1 MPFSRT
7 RRFDTEYNMAM
18 NASEDILSLMG
29 FEVRYRNPRT
39 GRLFCHGERGRTGA
53 TGYFQVTVTEGPE
66 LVEVLAEADSY
77 NLWSDRKFKN
87 IVDWFVFHLE
97 SQFSKAPDQHPKVG
111 KTRGTSGYFEFTAQS
126 KPRDVRMF
134 DPPPRTRP
142 VLWALVPVIVML
154 GLASFQ
160 VETIDDLMLA
170 IGFVSPFLLGA
181 ALMAMGLFRIGGA
194 ICMVFS
200 IFMGI
205 AFGVFGWLLIFA
217 SGQYAAQNA
226 MVVGR
231 WWTFHRIATQETNGV
246 DREKVGP
253 VNEGT
258 VRSP

>member
-7 RRFDTEYNMAM
+7 RHIDAEYHMVF
-18 NASEDILSLMG
+18 NAAEDVLSSMG

-66 LVEVLAEADSY
+66 VVTVLAEADSY
-77 NLWSDRKFKN
+77 NLWSDRKFNN

-97 SQFSKAPDQHPKVG
+97 YQFPKAPDQHPKVG
-111 KTRGTSGYFEFTAQS
+111 RTRGTSGYFEFTVQGE
-126 KPRDVRMF
+126 PRAVLMF
-134 DPPPRTRP
+134 DPPPRTKP

-160 VETIDDLMLA
+160 VEATEDLVLVL
-170 IGFVSPFLLGA
+170 GFVSPFILGA
-181 ALMAMGLFRIGGA
+181 ALMVLGLFRVGGA

-205 AFGVFGWLLIFA
+205 AFGLVGWLLIFA
-217 SGQYAAQNA
+217 SGEYAAQMA

-231 WWTFHRIATQETNGV
+231 WSSFYKIATQEKDALG
-246 DREKVGP
+246 REKVGP
-253 VNEGT
+253 VN
-258 VRSP
+258 